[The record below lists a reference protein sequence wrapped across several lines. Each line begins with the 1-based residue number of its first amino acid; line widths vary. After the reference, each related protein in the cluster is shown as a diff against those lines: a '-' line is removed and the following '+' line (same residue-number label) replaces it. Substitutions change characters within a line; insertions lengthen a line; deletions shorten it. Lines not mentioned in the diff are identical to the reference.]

1 MENILKL
8 KFNYENTGF
17 SRTHYKGKY
26 NDKIYDIVIIHY
38 KNFDE
43 ILTATKDGEP
53 NNDLKEGLLVEL
65 NNKLYITKNKNGYT
79 TLERLS
85 LPINIEL
92 NNYYKLILKDN
103 VEQNEIYEIILL
115 NKKHNIYEFQAKI
128 EEIKNKIGEY
138 YTIEDIFTDKEMEN
152 YDFIEI
158 DFDEYIEI

>member
-26 NDKIYDIVIIHY
+26 NNKIYDIVIIHN

-53 NNDLKEGLLVEL
+53 NNDLKEGLFVEL

-79 TLERLS
+79 T
-85 LPINIEL
+85 IEDL
-92 NNYYKLILKDN
+92 NKCWGYDID
-103 VEQNEIYEIILL
+103 IYE
-115 NKKHNIYEFQAKI
+115 KI
-128 EEIKNKIGEY
+128 N
-138 YTIEDIFTDKEMEN
+138 
-152 YDFIEI
+152 
-158 DFDEYIEI
+158 